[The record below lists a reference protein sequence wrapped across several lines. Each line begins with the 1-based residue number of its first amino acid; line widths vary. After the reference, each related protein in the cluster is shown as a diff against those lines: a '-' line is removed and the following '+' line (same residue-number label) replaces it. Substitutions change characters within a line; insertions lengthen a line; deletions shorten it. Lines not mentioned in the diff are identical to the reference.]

1 MPTDGEGNAE
11 HPYSETSRL
20 HLSMS
25 SPLIDAIPIGD
36 PACPVGSTDLH
47 GMPRGVDGNGD
58 GVPSCDIGAIEHQP

>member
-25 SPLIDAIPIGD
+25 SPLIDAIPIGV
-36 PACPVGSTDLH
+36 PACPVGSTDVY

-58 GVPSCDIGAIEHQP
+58 GVPGCDIGAIEHQP